1 MRYPAC
7 RPHISGLPASRKG
20 VAALI
25 ALVALAV
32 LFVVLAAVAWQS
44 IASRRVLARR
54 EEQLQAQWLAR
65 AGLEMATARLL
76 SDATGYKGESVTIV
90 PRSLVRID
98 VQSKG
103 PSTDVFQVTC
113 AARYPTDN
121 PHAIVRILTRKLRRT
136 ADKDRV
142 RLEVDPGDAAQPVKQ
157 DGQNKPR

>member
-1 MRYPAC
+1 MRYSAG
-7 RPHISGLPASRKG
+7 RRHISGLPASRKG

-25 ALVALAV
+25 VLVALAV

-44 IASRRVLARR
+44 IASRRVLERR

-103 PSTDVFQVTC
+103 QATDVFQVTC

-142 RLEVDPGDAAQPVKQ
+142 RLEIDPGDEAQPVKE
-157 DGQNKPR
+157 DGPSKPR